1 MRATIGVKHSWHFGD
16 AQVEQPR
23 LDHHFERELH
33 SRGTQIH
40 SVERFF
46 AKTAKP
52 AEQVPDRAAEEEP
65 SDPRESGIPQVSILP
80 RHRTRLDTAEKPI
93 AHHEVTT
100 SAKLLHERRQ
110 VREIIA
116 VVGVTHDD
124 ETATSDA

>member
-1 MRATIGVKHSWHFGD
+1 MCECENPSENGKQYRLIAKKDGD
-16 AQVEQPR
+16 
-23 LDHHFERELH
+23 
-33 SRGTQIH
+33 RGIH
-40 SVERFF
+40 QCVDVNGGLADVTGGAEE
-46 AKTAKP
+46 P
-52 AEQVPDRAAEEEP
+52 AEQSHARAAEEEP